1 MTHAD
6 LVEAGRKWLAARSP
20 VVITEITSCSEE
32 PDVLGFQVTLRHPDL
47 QYGVFL
53 LECKVSRSDFLS
65 DSKKIFRVYPEEGLG
80 DYRYYLTPQGL
91 ISVDELPNGWGL
103 LECSGKR
110 IRVIK
115 QGSRFDKK
123 NNRAET
129 NILLSVLRRVEISG
143 KHHSIRVYPYET
155 KNRAT
160 LTINEEA
167 KDERTETNNDEGN
180 QQYI

>member
-20 VVITEITSCSEE
+20 VVITEITSGSEE
-32 PDVLGFQVTLRHPDL
+32 PDVLGFHSTIKHSDYQF
-47 QYGVFL
+47 GVIL
-53 LECKVSRSDFLS
+53 LECKASRSDFLS
-65 DSKKIFRVYPEEGLG
+65 DAKKIFRVYPEEGLG

-91 ISVDELPNGWGL
+91 ISVDELPEGWGL

-110 IRVIK
+110 IRIVK
-115 QGSRFDKK
+115 QGSRFDEK

-129 NILLSVLRRVEISG
+129 NILLSVLRRVEIG
-143 KHHSIRVYPYET
+143 GRHTSIRVYQYET

-167 KDERTETNNDEGN
+167 KNERTETNNG
-180 QQYI
+180 